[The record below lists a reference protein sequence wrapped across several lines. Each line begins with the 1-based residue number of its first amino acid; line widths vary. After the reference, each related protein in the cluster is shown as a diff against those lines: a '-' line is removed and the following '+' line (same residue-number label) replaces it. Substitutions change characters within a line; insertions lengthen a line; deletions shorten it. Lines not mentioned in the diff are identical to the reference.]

1 MKRLAVAGVLA
12 FAFFA
17 SSPAFALAL
26 ENADKMP
33 ALLDAKFIAEI
44 WKEVIRV
51 TNEEAPVLKLDEK
64 MVMPKITYA
73 GAPPKGRE
81 KVMAE
86 IDTMVDKYG
95 KVDLE
100 KSSFAVAV
108 YSTAFFRHLP
118 EWVSKGEPPKFFPEQ
133 AYGAIAHEFFHK
145 TLSYQYVSG
154 DYQHCAMVF
163 RGTLEKVLQFIDERT
178 VNGTKVTEAVMGH
191 VRGQCEKDSG
201 GRIIFP
207 SAYPSR

>member
-1 MKRLAVAGVLA
+1 MKRPVVAGFMAL
-12 FAFFA
+12 AFFA
-17 SSPAFALAL
+17 AAPAFALAI

-33 ALLDAKFIAEI
+33 YSLDEKFIAEI

-64 MVMPKITYA
+64 MPMPKITYG

-100 KSSFAVAV
+100 KSSFAVTI
-108 YSTAFFRHLP
+108 YSTVFFRHLP
-118 EWVSKGEPPKFFPEQ
+118 DWMSEANPPKFFPEQ
-133 AYGAIAHEFFHK
+133 AYGVIAHEFFHK
-145 TLSYQYVSG
+145 TLSYQYVSD
-154 DYQHCAMVF
+154 DYQHCAMIF
-163 RGTLEKVLQFIDERT
+163 RNTLEKVARLIDART
-178 VNGTKVTEAVMGH
+178 INGTKVTEAVMGH
-191 VRGQCEKDSG
+191 VKGQCEKDSG

-207 SAYPSR
+207 SAYSSR